1 MNIEKF
7 KKLYIAAN
15 GLLSI
20 MGAEGELTTRAA
32 QFENLQAAMIDLDT
46 GVFDVEGVFGKN
58 IGAGKD

>member
-15 GLLSI
+15 DLLSI
-20 MGAEGELTTRAA
+20 MGAKGELTTRSA
-32 QFENLQAAMIDLDT
+32 QFENLQTAMIDLDT